1 MQIEIHYLGWAIV
14 LGLVQLLLADAL
26 VTRQRGMEWNT
37 GPRDVDPGPASGK
50 AGRSERALRNFYETF
65 PFFAAAVVA
74 VVATGQADAWTA
86 LGVKLYFWARV
97 VYVPL
102 YVYAVRYVRSLAWV
116 VSMAGLLLVLV
127 PLLR

>member
-1 MQIEIHYLGWAIV
+1 MGTEIHYLGWGIV
-14 LGLVQLLLADAL
+14 LGLVQLLLAAML

-37 GPRDVDPGPASGK
+37 GPRDTDPGPATGK
-50 AGRSERALRNFYETF
+50 AARADRAFRNFLETF
-65 PFFAAAVVA
+65 PFFAAAVLA

-86 LGVKLYFWARV
+86 LGVKLWFWARV

-102 YVYAVRYVRSLAWV
+102 YLYGVRYARSVAWI
-116 VSMAGLLLVLV
+116 VSIAGLLLLLL